1 MIILKAAYTAVN
13 PTKNHQ
19 NLEPNHILYVFGTES
34 CKFYWDFQLCY
45 TNLLND
51 FIMIKTSCM
60 FSVDLFIH
68 KLVWNVSFYWHMFDE
83 KR

>member
-1 MIILKAAYTAVN
+1 MIILKAAYTVVN

-19 NLEPNHILYVFGTES
+19 NLEPNHILYVSEQNHANFIGM
-34 CKFYWDFQLCY
+34 FQLCY
-45 TNLLND
+45 TNLLNG

-68 KLVWNVSFYWHMFDE
+68 KLVWNVSFYWHMFDQ